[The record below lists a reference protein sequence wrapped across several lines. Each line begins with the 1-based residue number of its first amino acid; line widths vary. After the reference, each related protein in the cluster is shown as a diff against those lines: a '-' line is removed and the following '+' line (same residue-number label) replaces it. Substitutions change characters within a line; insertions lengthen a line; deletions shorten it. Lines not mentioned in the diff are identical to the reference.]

1 MGGGGMPSWFLME
14 EKMGGGG
21 GGMPSWV
28 GKNTSLE
35 TLLEELIDS
44 VLLMNDKVEGLS
56 NRFDKLEEKVNQEIN
71 LGRNERTEFM
81 DEVKSKLAEL
91 KKSQEEDQTVF
102 VGSHLVSKLSNLQ
115 KLVEN
120 KLPVDDASD
129 SEGWNIC
136 HDLDEKNKY
145 KIASGALLPYQIIQC
160 LRIEEEN
167 DCSVAELQWKRMVE
181 DLSRIGKL
189 KDGLAIADVSG
200 SMTGTPM
207 DVSLALGLLISEM
220 SHEPWKRK
228 LITFTQNPKLKKIE
242 GETLRSKTD
251 FIRRMECGF
260 PPDFKSVFDQILHV
274 AVEGNLK
281 EDQMIKRLFV
291 FSDMEFHEAN
301 SGYSPRAYSHLSGS
315 DAAKNW
321 ETDYQVI
328 QTMFKEKGYV
338 NVPEIVFWNLRESSS
353 TPVSSQ
359 LKGVKLV
366 NGFSNNM
373 VKAFLDENSDFS
385 QLTPSSVVVNAAIEN
400 MGSLNVSDC
409 DWSTDESWD
418 SD

>member
-1 MGGGGMPSWFLME
+1 M
-14 EKMGGGG
+14 
-21 GGMPSWV
+21 
-28 GKNTSLE
+28 
-35 TLLEELIDS
+35 
-44 VLLMNDKVEGLS
+44 
-56 NRFDKLEEKVNQEIN
+56 
-71 LGRNERTEFM
+71 FM

-129 SEGWNIC
+129 SEGWNLC
-136 HDLDEKNKY
+136 HDLDENKKY
-145 KIASGALLPYQIIQC
+145 KIASGALLPYQIIQS
-160 LRIEEEN
+160 LRFEEEK

-207 DVSLALGLLISEM
+207 DVSM
-220 SHEPWKRK
+220 SHEPWKGK
-228 LITFTQNPKLKKIE
+228 LITFTQNPELKKIE

-274 AVEGNLK
+274 AVEGNFK

-301 SGYSPRAYSHLSGS
+301 SGYSPHTYSHLSGR

-328 QTMFKEKGYV
+328 QNMFREKGYV
-338 NVPEIVFWNLRESSS
+338 NVPEIVFWNLRDESSS

-385 QLTPSSVVVNAAIEN
+385 QLTPSSVVVNAATGNI
-400 MGSLNVSDC
+400 GSLNVSDC
-409 DWSTDESWD
+409 DWSTDESWGCGWSTYESWD
-418 SD
+418 SDWSTDESWGCGWSTYESWDSDWSTDEYGN

>member
-1 MGGGGMPSWFLME
+1 
-14 EKMGGGG
+14 MGGGG
-21 GGMPSWV
+21 GGMPSWA

-44 VLLMNDKVEGLS
+44 VLLMNNKVEGLS

-129 SEGWNIC
+129 SEGWNLC
-136 HDLDEKNKY
+136 HDLDENKKY
-145 KIASGALLPYQIIQC
+145 KIASGALLPYQIIQS
-160 LRIEEEN
+160 LRFEEEEN

-207 DVSLALGLLISEM
+207 DVSVALGLLISEM
-220 SHEPWKRK
+220 SHEPWKGK
-228 LITFTQNPKLKKIE
+228 LITFTRNPELKKIE

-281 EDQMIKRLFV
+281 EDQMIKKLFV

-301 SGYSPRAYSHLSGS
+301 SGYSHLSGR

-328 QTMFKEKGYV
+328 QNMFREKGYV

-385 QLTPSSVVVNAAIEN
+385 QLTPSSAVVNAATEN
-400 MGSLNVSDC
+400 MNVSDSDWSMEESWDC

-418 SD
+418 SDWSTDESWDSD

>member
-1 MGGGGMPSWFLME
+1 M
-14 EKMGGGG
+14 GGG
-21 GGMPSWV
+21 GGMPSWA

-44 VLLMNDKVEGLS
+44 VLLMNNKVEGLS

-71 LGRNERTEFM
+71 IGRNERTEFM

-91 KKSQEEDQTVF
+91 KKSKEEDQTVF

-129 SEGWNIC
+129 SEGWNLC
-136 HDLDEKNKY
+136 HDLDENNKY
-145 KIASGALLPYQIIQC
+145 KIASGALLPYQIIQS
-160 LRIEEEN
+160 LRFEEEEN

-189 KDGLAIADVSG
+189 KDGLAIAD
-200 SMTGTPM
+200 
-207 DVSLALGLLISEM
+207 
-220 SHEPWKRK
+220 
-228 LITFTQNPKLKKIE
+228 IE

-301 SGYSPRAYSHLSGS
+301 SGYSPHTYSHLSGR

-321 ETDYQVI
+321 ETDYLVI
-328 QTMFKEKGYV
+328 QSMFREKGYV

-385 QLTPSSVVVNAAIEN
+385 QLTPSSAVVNAATEN
-400 MGSLNVSDC
+400 MNVSDSDWSMEESWDS

-418 SD
+418 SDWRYDEYGN